1 MKPFVIYIEPNKNNK
16 IVLTK
21 EEFEQYIQDAYE
33 RGYNDGK
40 QVYSGITTPSPS
52 TPSPI
57 TPWYTTPYITCDTH
71 IKGNSESTLNTRP
84 VTLHS

>member
-1 MKPFVIYIEPNKNNK
+1 MKPFVIYIEPNKNDK

-57 TPWYTTPYITCDTH
+57 TPWTTPYITYDTQ
-71 IKGNSESTLNTRP
+71 IKGTSESTLNTRP